1 MTTFR
6 KELCLVRGGGDLAT
20 GVIARLHHVGCPIV
34 VTELPFP
41 LAVRRSV
48 TAANAVYEKSI
59 QIENM
64 AVQLFDSKSKA
75 LSKSKEGIIA
85 VLVNEAIPEINPTII
100 IDARLAKKNIDTSI
114 SDAPIVIGLGPGFTA
129 NLDCHFVIETKRG
142 HSLGRVIKDGKAIDN
157 TGSPEP
163 IEGRG
168 DERVLRSPK
177 DGRTRWNVKIGD
189 SVVKDQVLGIIEEKA
204 INAPFDGVV
213 RGLIHPSVNTH
224 KNMKIGDIDPRQ
236 TENWRFI
243 SDKALSIGG
252 GVLEAVFSCLKP

>member
-20 GVIARLHHVGCPIV
+20 GVIARLHHVGFPIV

-213 RGLIHPSVNTH
+213 RGLIHPSVNTPIL
-224 KNMKIGDIDPRQ
+224 KMMSVLVIIVSYMV
-236 TENWRFI
+236 EFRF
-243 SDKALSIGG
+243 L
-252 GVLEAVFSCLKP
+252 VELKLVIM

>member
-20 GVIARLHHVGCPIV
+20 GVIARLHHVGFPIV
-34 VTELPFP
+34 VTELPFT

-48 TAANAVYEKSI
+48 TVANAVYEKSI

-114 SDAPIVIGLGPGFTA
+114 
-129 NLDCHFVIETKRG
+129 
-142 HSLGRVIKDGKAIDN
+142 
-157 TGSPEP
+157 
-163 IEGRG
+163 
-168 DERVLRSPK
+168 
-177 DGRTRWNVKIGD
+177 
-189 SVVKDQVLGIIEEKA
+189 
-204 INAPFDGVV
+204 
-213 RGLIHPSVNTH
+213 
-224 KNMKIGDIDPRQ
+224 
-236 TENWRFI
+236 
-243 SDKALSIGG
+243 
-252 GVLEAVFSCLKP
+252 

>member
-20 GVIARLHHVGCPIV
+20 GVIARLHHVGFPIV

-129 NLDCHFVIETKRG
+129 ILD
-142 HSLGRVIKDGKAIDN
+142 
-157 TGSPEP
+157 
-163 IEGRG
+163 
-168 DERVLRSPK
+168 
-177 DGRTRWNVKIGD
+177 
-189 SVVKDQVLGIIEEKA
+189 
-204 INAPFDGVV
+204 
-213 RGLIHPSVNTH
+213 
-224 KNMKIGDIDPRQ
+224 
-236 TENWRFI
+236 
-243 SDKALSIGG
+243 
-252 GVLEAVFSCLKP
+252 

>member
-20 GVIARLHHVGCPIV
+20 GVIARLHHVGFPIV

-48 TAANAVYEKSI
+48 AAANAVYEKSI

-100 IDARLAKKNIDTSI
+100 MMHALLRKTLIPAFRMPPSL
-114 SDAPIVIGLGPGFTA
+114 LG
-129 NLDCHFVIETKRG
+129 
-142 HSLGRVIKDGKAIDN
+142 
-157 TGSPEP
+157 
-163 IEGRG
+163 
-168 DERVLRSPK
+168 
-177 DGRTRWNVKIGD
+177 
-189 SVVKDQVLGIIEEKA
+189 
-204 INAPFDGVV
+204 
-213 RGLIHPSVNTH
+213 
-224 KNMKIGDIDPRQ
+224 
-236 TENWRFI
+236 
-243 SDKALSIGG
+243 
-252 GVLEAVFSCLKP
+252 